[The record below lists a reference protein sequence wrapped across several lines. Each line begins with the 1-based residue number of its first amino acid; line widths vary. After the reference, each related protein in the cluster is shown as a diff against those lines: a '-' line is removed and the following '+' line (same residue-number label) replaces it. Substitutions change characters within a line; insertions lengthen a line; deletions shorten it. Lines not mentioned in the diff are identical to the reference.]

1 MPCRPLPNHQ
11 PDCPRH
17 LRKFRI
23 HGPAQ
28 YDPAQP
34 APLRYAARSSWTTSF
49 TAATPPS
56 PSACSSILTS
66 SPAQRTRRTGTTST
80 TPSTTS
86 TSPSSAPRSSRG
98 QQNAI
103 PPRKSPE
110 RWGIYGGSTG
120 DNRAFTAA
128 WLRPDRLCRVRRV
141 IGRLSGRAQM
151 PDDSP
156 YPDLISRVPRKP
168 LRIVMQDGHHDLHR
182 NEPRRNQPAENL
194 RVAAALAEAGH
205 DFRLAPADG
214 AHSPNHGGILLP
226 DAPRC
231 PTGQLAE
238 HRRQV
243 GTRRRR
249 PPPNRQALL
258 VLAHLRCGDTCT
270 RPAASFGTGV
280 ATVYQLL
287 PSSATAHHTRATAEA
302 LLGAPTP
309 GSAPARHA
317 RRRPAPRPTPAC
329 TTTPTTPSLMTTAR
343 LLRRRHPPRPPTS
356 LPPPAIP
363 TAPISPARPRPANST
378 HCAKPPSPALPPRR
392 PGLPLHPLPAPPHP
406 RRTARRRLLRPAD
419 RPRPHPPGAGEE
431 PCPIRP
437 AGTHDPSVDTDWPGD
452 RR

>member
-1 MPCRPLPNHQ
+1 
-11 PDCPRH
+11 
-17 LRKFRI
+17 
-23 HGPAQ
+23 
-28 YDPAQP
+28 
-34 APLRYAARSSWTTSF
+34 
-49 TAATPPS
+49 
-56 PSACSSILTS
+56 
-66 SPAQRTRRTGTTST
+66 
-80 TPSTTS
+80 
-86 TSPSSAPRSSRG
+86 
-98 QQNAI
+98 
-103 PPRKSPE
+103 
-110 RWGIYGGSTG
+110 
-120 DNRAFTAA
+120 
-128 WLRPDRLCRVRRV
+128 
-141 IGRLSGRAQM
+141 
-151 PDDSP
+151 
-156 YPDLISRVPRKP
+156 
-168 LRIVMQDGHHDLHR
+168 MQDGHHDLHR
-182 NEPRRNQPAENL
+182 NEPPRNQPAENL

-205 DFRLAPADG
+205 DFRRAPADG

-231 PTGQLAE
+231 PTRQLAE

-243 GTRRRR
+243 GTRRR

-258 VLAHLRCGDTCT
+258 VLAHPRCGDTCT
-270 RPAASFGTGV
+270 RPEASFGTGV

-329 TTTPTTPSLMTTAR
+329 TTTPTTPPLMTTAR

-378 HCAKPPSPALPPRR
+378 HCAKPPSPPSLPTPW
-392 PGLPLHPLPAPPHP
+392 PSTTPSACTTAPAANSTPPP
-406 RRTARRRLLRPAD
+406 STPSRPAST
-419 RPRPHPPGAGEE
+419 PPPPGASEE